1 MFRVYDKD
9 TRAMSMTLK
18 KKRKKKYSNKVKWKL
33 ILALFTRVVE

>member
-18 KKRKKKYSNKVKWKL
+18 KKRKKYSNKVKWKL